1 MKLLRTLAFTWALTW
16 AIAGAMTAGAGF
28 VAAAENKLTV
38 VELYTSQGCSSC
50 PPADALLGQLAMVN
64 GILALSFH
72 VDYWDYIGWKDP
84 FGSPANSNRQRQY
97 SRAFKKSF
105 VYTPQMVVHGM
116 AEMTGSDERKVFA
129 GIRQVANRTDIPIK
143 LKLTDAGGLEILVGA
158 TNRPSEASVWIVY
171 YDPVHTTK
179 VRRGENRGKTVS
191 NFNVVRQLLKIGE
204 WRGKR
209 LTLEVSS
216 RALAPH
222 KDQGCAVFL
231 QNVHKGP
238 ILGATAIDLAALNI
252 PQR

>member
-1 MKLLRTLAFTWALTW
+1 MKYLRTLAITWMFTALF
-16 AIAGAMTAGAGF
+16 AVGSLS
-28 VAAAENKLTV
+28 AADYKLTV

-50 PPADALLGQLAMVN
+50 PPADALLGRLSKMDN
-64 GILALSFH
+64 ILALSFH

-97 SRAFKKSF
+97 SRAFKKSY

-116 AEMTGSDERKVFA
+116 AEMTGSDERKVIA
-129 GIRQVANRTDIPIK
+129 GIDRIKDRTDIPITAK
-143 LKLTDAGGLEILVGA
+143 RDSSGGFAIYVGA
-158 TNRPSEASVWIVY
+158 TNQPSEASVWLAFF
-171 YDPVHTTK
+171 DPVHTTK

-191 NFNVVRQLLKIGE
+191 NFNVVRQFRKIGE

-209 LTLEVSS
+209 LKLEIS
-216 RALAPH
+216 AKEIEQH
-222 KDQGCAVFL
+222 KGRGCAIFL

-238 ILGATAIDLAALNI
+238 ILGATSINLAANKL